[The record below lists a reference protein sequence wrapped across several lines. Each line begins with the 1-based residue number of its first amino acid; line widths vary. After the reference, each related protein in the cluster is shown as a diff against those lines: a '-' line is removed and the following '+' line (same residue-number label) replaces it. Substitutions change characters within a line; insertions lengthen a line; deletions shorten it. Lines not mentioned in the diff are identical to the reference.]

1 MTLEQR
7 VSHLE
12 KVVVTLQS
20 QLQKNEDTAPLRAV
34 DVLYLMTVI
43 KGGQLKYERLT
54 GDILIPL
61 ES

>member
-12 KVVVTLQS
+12 KVVVTLSS

-43 KGGQLKYERLT
+43 KGGQLRYKRLT